1 MNEREALKLV
11 EQNGIMLES
20 ARGKT
25 SSLVAQIAGGV
36 ISENWWSHPKSHLI
50 SALTRTVREAE
61 QVLVC
66 RLLQGKI
73 TYVHRRLWAALV
85 KVAEDLPPSSLASV
99 RELHGAKGRH
109 EVVETQFPD
118 WVPEEVVAEAKRMS
132 REGALRLLEGRIP
145 GIE

>member
-36 ISENWWSHPKSHLI
+36 ISGSWWSHPKGHLI
-50 SALTRTVREAE
+50 FALTRTVREAE

-109 EVVETQFPD
+109 EVVETPFPD
-118 WVPEEVVAEAKRMS
+118 WVPEEVVAQAQRMS
-132 REGALRLLEGRIP
+132 REEALRLLEGRIP
-145 GIE
+145 DIK

>member
-25 SSLVAQIAGGV
+25 SSFVAQVTGEVVSG
-36 ISENWWSHPKSHLI
+36 SWWSHPKSHLI
-50 SALTRTVREAE
+50 FALTRTVRKAE

-73 TYVHRRLWAALV
+73 TYVHRHLWAALV
-85 KVAEDLPPSSLASV
+85 RVAEDLPISSLASI
-99 RELHGAKGRH
+99 RELHAAKGHH

-118 WVPEEVVAEAKRMS
+118 WVPEEIVAEAKRMS
-132 REGALRLLEGRIP
+132 REEALRLLDGRIP
-145 GIE
+145 GIK

>member
-1 MNEREALKLV
+1 MNEREVLKLV

-25 SSLVAQIAGGV
+25 SSLVAQIAGEV
-36 ISENWWSHPKSHLI
+36 ISGSWWSHPKSQLI
-50 SALTRTVREAE
+50 FALTRTVREAE

-66 RLLQGKI
+66 RLLHGKI

-85 KVAEDLPPSSLASV
+85 KVAEDLPPSSLSSV
-99 RELHGAKGRH
+99 RELHSAKGRH

-118 WVPEEVVAEAKRMS
+118 WVPEEVLAEAKRMS
-132 REGALRLLEGRIP
+132 REEALRLLDGRIP
-145 GIE
+145 GIK

>member
-1 MNEREALKLV
+1 MNEREALELV

-25 SSLVAQIAGGV
+25 SSLAAQIAGEVVSG
-36 ISENWWSHPKSHLI
+36 SWWGHPKSDQI
-50 SALTRTVREAE
+50 FALTRTVRDSE

-85 KVAEDLPPSSLASV
+85 KVADDLPPPSLASV

-109 EVVETQFPD
+109 EVVETRFPD
-118 WVPEEVVAEAKRMS
+118 WVPEEVVSEAKRMS
-132 REGALRLLEGRIP
+132 REEALRLLDGRIP
-145 GIE
+145 GIK